1 LICLDAEALK
11 ALFEPFGSV
20 TVKRMFGGSG
30 IYAEGLCFAIE
41 TDGEVFLKTDA
52 LSRADFSAADS
63 APFTY
68 VAKGKSRPTSY
79 WSLPAIAHDEADELR
94 RWARMGLDA
103 ARRAAAARAKPK
115 GKQPSIGQVRD
126 NPFGCHARERGH
138 PVRDSRSSRFPLA
151 RE

>member
-1 LICLDAEALK
+1 VDAEALK

-79 WSLPAIAHDEADELR
+79 WSLPTAAHEDDDELR

-115 GKQPSIGQVRD
+115 GRRPK
-126 NPFGCHARERGH
+126 
-138 PVRDSRSSRFPLA
+138 SRA
-151 RE
+151 EAK

>member
-1 LICLDAEALK
+1 MDAEGLK

-30 IYAEGLCFAIE
+30 IYAEGMCFAIE
-41 TDGEVFLKTDA
+41 LKGEIFLKTDS
-52 LSRADFSAADS
+52 LSRAVFSAADS

-79 WSLPAIAHDEADELR
+79 WSLPTLAHEDDDELR
-94 RWARMGLDA
+94 RWAGMGLEA

-115 GKQPSIGQVRD
+115 DKSALSTR
-126 NPFGCHARERGH
+126 AE
-138 PVRDSRSSRFPLA
+138 
-151 RE
+151 

>member
-1 LICLDAEALK
+1 VDAEALK

-41 TDGEVFLKTDA
+41 ADGEVFLKTDP

-79 WSLPAIAHDEADELR
+79 WSLPTAAHEDDDELR

-103 ARRAAAARAKPK
+103 ARRAAAARAKPRK
-115 GKQPSIGQVRD
+115 AKAARGK
-126 NPFGCHARERGH
+126 A
-138 PVRDSRSSRFPLA
+138 
-151 RE
+151 

>member
-1 LICLDAEALK
+1 MDAEALK

-41 TDGEVFLKTDA
+41 ADGEVFLKTDA

-79 WSLPAIAHDEADELR
+79 WSRPAIAHDEADELR

-115 GKQPSIGQVRD
+115 GKRPK
-126 NPFGCHARERGH
+126 
-138 PVRDSRSSRFPLA
+138 SRA
-151 RE
+151 EAK

>member
-1 LICLDAEALK
+1 MDAEALK
-11 ALFEPFGSV
+11 ALFEPFGSI

-115 GKQPSIGQVRD
+115 GKRPK
-126 NPFGCHARERGH
+126 
-138 PVRDSRSSRFPLA
+138 SRA
-151 RE
+151 EAK

>member
-1 LICLDAEALK
+1 VDTEALK

-41 TDGEVFLKTDA
+41 ADGEVFLKTDA

-94 RWARMGLDA
+94 RGARAGLEA

-115 GKQPSIGQVRD
+115 GKRPK
-126 NPFGCHARERGH
+126 
-138 PVRDSRSSRFPLA
+138 SRA
-151 RE
+151 EAK

>member
-1 LICLDAEALK
+1 MDAEALK

-41 TDGEVFLKTDA
+41 ADGEVFVKTDA

-79 WSLPAIAHDEADELR
+79 WSLPAIAHDEARHAADHV
-94 RWARMGLDA
+94 ARIL
-103 ARRAAAARAKPK
+103 KPY
-115 GKQPSIGQVRD
+115 
-126 NPFGCHARERGH
+126 PFGHIYANRQTGEGRDQGGSEEDDTENKRCRGH
-138 PVRDSRSSRFPLA
+138 AIGLVKKPG
-151 RE
+151 

>member
-1 LICLDAEALK
+1 VDAEALK

-41 TDGEVFLKTDA
+41 ADGEVFLKTDP

-63 APFTY
+63 APFAY

-103 ARRAAAARAKPK
+103 ARRAAAARAKPRK
-115 GKQPSIGQVRD
+115 AKAARGK
-126 NPFGCHARERGH
+126 A
-138 PVRDSRSSRFPLA
+138 
-151 RE
+151 